1 MATHKEIK
9 TRINAI
15 KSTQK
20 ITKAMK
26 MVAAAK
32 LRKAQDRILLTRPY
46 ALKLNSLVS
55 KLIAV
60 SDLSDSPFAVA
71 KPDSNNLII
80 VISSDRGLCG
90 SFNSNV
96 IKYTA
101 NYLAEIGK
109 NTPVI
114 TVGKKIN
121 DYLSKRN
128 YNVIRSYNQFFLK
141 LNIQSSN
148 DIVKFLIKSYLS
160 GEFGKIEI
168 IYNEFKSVIKQN
180 VTREIFLP
188 FTGPSSEA
196 LIKEKPANYIFEP
209 GLKPILEGLIPK
221 LLRIQFWKAL
231 LESNA
236 AEQGA
241 RMTAMEM
248 ATKNAQDLMQYLEL
262 MYNRARQESITKE
275 LLEIVSGAEALK
287 EG

>member
-1 MATHKEIK
+1 M
-9 TRINAI
+9 
-15 KSTQK
+15 
-20 ITKAMK
+20 
-26 MVAAAK
+26 
-32 LRKAQDRILLTRPY
+32 
-46 ALKLNSLVS
+46 
-55 KLIAV
+55 
-60 SDLSDSPFAVA
+60 
-71 KPDSNNLII
+71 
-80 VISSDRGLCG
+80 
-90 SFNSNV
+90 
-96 IKYTA
+96 
-101 NYLAEIGK
+101 
-109 NTPVI
+109 
-114 TVGKKIN
+114 
-121 DYLSKRN
+121 
-128 YNVIRSYNQFFLK
+128 
-141 LNIQSSN
+141 
-148 DIVKFLIKSYLS
+148 S

-188 FTGPSSEA
+188 LTGPSSETF
-196 LIKEKPANYIFEP
+196 IKEKPANYIFEP